1 MKNDSLLISFCFYLG
16 DLLQKNIKGRLDDL
30 QVPAD
35 KPSQGSIIHERK
47 QNILS
52 HLLNLLTMLAK
63 AVSSTTCSKS
73 DAGDDGFLEE
83 KMYSVD
89 TFENAQWRKVE
100 QMQSM
105 RLCMH

>member
-1 MKNDSLLISFCFYLG
+1 MKNDSLLISFCFHLG

-35 KPSQGSIIHERK
+35 KSSQGSIIYER
-47 QNILS
+47 NILS

-83 KMYSVD
+83 KM
-89 TFENAQWRKVE
+89 
-100 QMQSM
+100 
-105 RLCMH
+105 

>member
-35 KPSQGSIIHERK
+35 KSSQGSIIYK
-47 QNILS
+47 KNILS

-83 KMYSVD
+83 KM
-89 TFENAQWRKVE
+89 
-100 QMQSM
+100 
-105 RLCMH
+105 

>member
-35 KPSQGSIIHERK
+35 KSSQGSIIYER
-47 QNILS
+47 NILS
-52 HLLNLLTMLAK
+52 HLLNLLTKLAK

-83 KMYSVD
+83 KM
-89 TFENAQWRKVE
+89 
-100 QMQSM
+100 
-105 RLCMH
+105 

>member
-35 KPSQGSIIHERK
+35 KSSQGSIIYERK
-47 QNILS
+47 QIFN
-52 HLLNLLTMLAK
+52 LLNLLTMLAK

-83 KMYSVD
+83 KM
-89 TFENAQWRKVE
+89 
-100 QMQSM
+100 
-105 RLCMH
+105 

>member
-1 MKNDSLLISFCFYLG
+1 MIHCCFSFYLG

-35 KPSQGSIIHERK
+35 KPSQGSIIYER
-47 QNILS
+47 NILF

-83 KMYSVD
+83 KM
-89 TFENAQWRKVE
+89 
-100 QMQSM
+100 
-105 RLCMH
+105 